1 MTREE
6 LNDLPYLP
14 QEIKALDDELKRLQ
28 HPPRIWDKRKAGRYA
43 AALDKLVMLLQ
54 ERRERCARQLD
65 RLRAFIDEI
74 QDPIL
79 REAFRLRYTKGM
91 TWAQVSIKMGGIN
104 TDSCLKQ
111 MAHRYFE
118 KVKENGDE

>member
-28 HPPRIWDKRKAGRYA
+28 RPPRIWDKRKAGRYN
-43 AALDKLVMLLQ
+43 AALNELVMILQ
-54 ERRERCARQLD
+54 ERRERCASQLD

-91 TWAQVSIKMGGIN
+91 TWAQVSMRMGGMN

-118 KVKENGDE
+118 KVKGNGDE